1 MNDSDK
7 NFIAY
12 LKTELIKPERGIK
25 PKSQELIFKLID
37 IIEKEESQLALSIE
51 REERYRKALEEIEL
65 QTSYVGGKEMPIV
78 IIKAHNIARTALNE
92 GKEVK

>member
-1 MNDSDK
+1 MNASDK
-7 NFIAY
+7 HFIAY

-37 IIEKEESQLALSIE
+37 IIEHQEEQLSLSTE
-51 REERYRKALEEIEL
+51 REEIYRKALEEINVSS
-65 QTSYVGGKEMPIV
+65 TN
-78 IIKAHNIARTALNE
+78 IIKIARAALNE